1 MRRRVALSLIA
12 MIITGCGG
20 SQQSRFYVLTEN
32 PVLVSRTATTS
43 ATRTVALGAVHLPA
57 ALDRPQMAR
66 RIGSDEISYAEYERW
81 AGPLDEMV
89 RRVLFIDLDG
99 RLAPGMTLIENRTA
113 SPASLTISVDI
124 LRFDADTTGLVK
136 LDARWEMLG
145 RAGGLIGAPHNAR
158 IVETGSGQDAAAIA
172 TTMSRAVADLAGE
185 IATGVGGT
193 ATALAR

>member
-1 MRRRVALSLIA
+1 MRRRVTLPLIA

-32 PVLVSRTATTS
+32 PVPASRTPTTS
-43 ATRTVALGAVHLPA
+43 ATRTIALGAVQLPA

-66 RIGSDEISYAEYERW
+66 RVGSDEISYAEYERW
-81 AGPLDEMV
+81 AEPLDEMV
-89 RRVLFIDLDG
+89 RRVLIVDLDS
-99 RLAPGMTLIENRTA
+99 RLAPGMTLIENRAA

-124 LRFDADTTGLVK
+124 LRFDADATGLVK

-145 RAGGLIGAPHNAR
+145 RAGGLVGAPHNAR
-158 IVETGSGQDAAAIA
+158 IVEPGSGRDAAVIA

-185 IATGVGGT
+185 IATSAGGT
-193 ATALAR
+193 ATELAR

>member
-1 MRRRVALSLIA
+1 MRRRVALPLIA

-32 PVLVSRTATTS
+32 PVPASRTATTS
-43 ATRTVALGAVHLPA
+43 ATRTVALGAVQLPA

-66 RIGSDEISYAEYERW
+66 RVGSDEISYAEYERW

-89 RRVLFIDLDG
+89 RRVLIVDLDG

-158 IVETGSGQDAAAIA
+158 IVEPGSGQDAAAIA

-193 ATALAR
+193 LTALAR